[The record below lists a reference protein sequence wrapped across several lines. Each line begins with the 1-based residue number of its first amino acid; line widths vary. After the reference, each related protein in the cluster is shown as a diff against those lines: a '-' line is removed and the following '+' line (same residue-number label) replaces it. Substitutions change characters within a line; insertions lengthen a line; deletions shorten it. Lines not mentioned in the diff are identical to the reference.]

1 MTLKDF
7 VELLSQSVYFQYR
20 EGYSPFAHKLI
31 LKQSPYTSLVYWLYI
46 DKIHF
51 FNRYGQKIN
60 FEEFLN
66 ALPNFEIKKP
76 FLFNLDLFIPKNEP

>member
-20 EGYSPFAHKLI
+20 EGHRRFAHKLI
-31 LKQSPYTSLVYWLYI
+31 LKQSPYISLVYWLSDDEMY
-46 DKIHF
+46 F
-51 FNRYGQKIN
+51 FNRYGHRIS

-66 ALPNFEIKKP
+66 ALPNFEIKKL
-76 FLFNLDLFIPKNEP
+76 FLFHLDLFS